1 MTAAEQEV
9 SRPLKIAAVLLR
21 SAFLIALVVLVV
33 RVSLPQN
40 ESIWTVYDTLGD
52 VVRLLLGLLVI
63 VWILYHLFRLP
74 KDAQGYR
81 PHLDISRTSIGSAD
95 TRGAFCFLVMRASMR
110 WPANRISARGGC
122 HVQSSADDYG
132 MKIATI

>member
-1 MTAAEQEV
+1 M
-9 SRPLKIAAVLLR
+9 KIAAVLLR
-21 SAFLIALVVLVV
+21 SAFLIAPVVLVV

-63 VWILYHLFRLP
+63 VWMTLVAL
-74 KDAQGYR
+74 
-81 PHLDISRTSIGSAD
+81 
-95 TRGAFCFLVMRASMR
+95 FCFLVMRASMR

>member
-1 MTAAEQEV
+1 M
-9 SRPLKIAAVLLR
+9 KIAAVLLR

-81 PHLDISRTSIGSAD
+81 TWTYLGLVLVPLTLVALF
-95 TRGAFCFLVMRASMR
+95 AF
-110 WPANRISARGGC
+110 W
-122 HVQSSADDYG
+122 
-132 MKIATI
+132 

>member
-1 MTAAEQEV
+1 MGAHSDTAAEQEV

-81 PHLDISRTSIGSAD
+81 TWTYLGLVLVPLTLVALF
-95 TRGAFCFLVMRASMR
+95 AF
-110 WPANRISARGGC
+110 W
-122 HVQSSADDYG
+122 
-132 MKIATI
+132 